1 MEYRGFTLEKFQEQA
16 INSINQN
23 HDVIVSTHTGNGKT
37 LVADYIIDKCI
48 SENKTVIYT
57 APIKA
62 LSNQKYRELTKL
74 YGENKIGLIT
84 GDVVINQ
91 EAPVLLV
98 TTEILRNIIHE
109 SPKRDLLE
117 NLAFIILDEIHYIN
131 DRDRGTVW
139 EEILIFRDTKTKI
152 LGLSATVPNAKD
164 LSNWIESISGQPCD
178 LILYEERIVKQTH
191 SYFDKKKGS
200 INYED
205 MLTELYNAYR
215 KGYTPKKTTHI
226 DFIKYAKKH
235 SLLPVLFFSFSRNG
249 CENNAEDAATVF
261 SLLNEYEVEKV
272 KTIISTF
279 EYEYPDLITSPSWQK
294 VTLSALNGI
303 CCHHAGLLPLAKRFV
318 ETLFENKL
326 CKVLYATETFAVG
339 INFPVR
345 TVCFL
350 SLRKFDGKGFR
361 NLLGSEYLQMS
372 GRAGRRGYDEFGYV
386 FTLANYEDLERERIP
401 NIALMKSEPVQSQFS
416 LSYNTVINL
425 LCNYGTEET
434 KVFFERGLSGF
445 QHNKHLQELNPNCNI
460 CGTNKCPAFVNLDKQ
475 LRKEINKK
483 DLIHCSKTK
492 KKSCEK
498 YLKELKKDKKNAP
511 SKKLEIDFNKKIKLL
526 KSLGYINEDNELEAR
541 GKLCKNF
548 HIQEIFLTELL
559 VEKNILNLPIE
570 RFVGIIGGLCY
581 DGRDEYRPVSEEIE
595 VYETMRFVVQKE
607 YEHNILPKVSFNSRG
622 YQIVKSWMEDNSY
635 DTISS
640 LFECEEGDFV
650 SIVRRTIDVLRQ
662 IKIAFGEDVEV
673 VKYINACIRQADRGI
688 VEYFM

>member
-1 MEYRGFTLEKFQEQA
+1 MEYRGFTLEPFQEQA
-16 INSINQN
+16 IKAINNN

-37 LVADYIIDKCI
+37 LIADYIIDKCLE
-48 SENKTVIYT
+48 ENKTVVYT

-62 LSNQKYRELTKL
+62 LSNQKYRELTRL
-74 YGENKIGLIT
+74 YGEDKIGLIT

-131 DRDRGTVW
+131 DRERGTVW
-139 EEILIFRDTKTKI
+139 EEILIFRDNKTKI

-164 LSNWIESISGQPCD
+164 LSAWIESISGQPCD

-200 INYED
+200 INYDD
-205 MLTELYNAYR
+205 MLHELYNAYR
-215 KGYTPKKTTHI
+215 KGYIPKKTSHI

-235 SLLPVLFFSFSRNG
+235 SLLPTLFFAFSRNG
-249 CENNAEDAATVF
+249 CEKNAEEASSIF
-261 SLLNEYEVEKV
+261 CLLNEHEIEKV
-272 KTIISTF
+272 KTIIATF

-294 VTLSALNGI
+294 VTLAALNGI

-345 TVCFL
+345 SVCFL

-372 GRAGRRGYDEFGYV
+372 GRAGRRGYDDFGYV
-386 FTLANYEDLERERIP
+386 FTLANYEDLERERVP
-401 NIALMKSEPVQSQFS
+401 NIALMKPEPVQSQFA
-416 LSYNTVINL
+416 LCYNTVINL
-425 LCNYGTEET
+425 LCNYDIEET
-434 KVFFERGLSGF
+434 KVFFERGLSDF
-445 QHNKHLQELNPNCNI
+445 QYNKNLNELNPNCTK
-460 CGTNKCPAFVNLDKQ
+460 CGTTKCPAFVNLDKQ
-475 LRKEINKK
+475 LRKEIPKSEI
-483 DLIHCSKTK
+483 IHCPKTK
-492 KKSCEK
+492 RKNCEK
-498 YLKELKKDKKNAP
+498 YLKEIKKEKKNAP
-511 SKKLEIDFNKKIKLL
+511 AKKLETDFNKKIKLL
-526 KSLGYINEDNELEAR
+526 KTLGYIDDNNELYAR

-548 HIQEIFLTELL
+548 HIQELFLTELL
-559 VEKNILNLPIE
+559 VEKNILELPME
-570 RFVGIIGGLCY
+570 RFVAIIGGLCY
-581 DGRDEYRPVSEEIE
+581 DGRDDYRPITQEAE
-595 VYETMRFVVQKE
+595 VYETMRFVIQKE
-607 YEHNILPKVSFNSRG
+607 YEHNILPKAYFNARG
-622 YQIVKSWMEDNSY
+622 YQIVKSWMEDNTY
-635 DTISS
+635 DTIGS
-640 LFECEEGDFV
+640 LYECEEGDFV
-650 SIVRRTIDVLRQ
+650 SIMRRTIDVLRQ

-673 VKYINACIRQADRGI
+673 VKYINSCIKQADRGI